1 MTFETAIVLGSTRGI
16 GRALVKRLAQQ
27 LGQDAHVYLT
37 ARSEDDGQRT
47 VTDLATEGTAVE
59 HLVFDLAD
67 PAAPQRVADELKRRH
82 GGVDIVVQNGA
93 VMPTPGAPAAV
104 DARPMVEANSHGT
117 LRVLRS
123 FLPIL
128 NANGRIVVVASSIG
142 VLARL
147 PEPLQ
152 AHFVTTSVDPEAIN
166 AAMDAY
172 VASVEAGTAEAAG
185 LAELG
190 QRAFEG
196 RPSGSDSRLRSASAT
211 RRPVAGRGAHQHRQS
226 GRHADRCDPRL
237 HGLSIPP
244 RGRADAGGGCRV
256 PVLACN
262 LAARHLA
269 TLWRA
274 GRTPSRHSLRRL
286 TKVTIGACRRQ
297 LSGSGFK

>member
-1 MTFETAIVLGSTRGI
+1 MTFQTAIVLGSTRGI

-47 VTDLATEGTAVE
+47 VTELATEGIAVE

-128 NANGRIVVVASSIG
+128 NANGRMVVVASSIG
-142 VLARL
+142 VLAKL

-185 LAELG
+185 WPSWVNVPSKVG
-190 QRAFEG
+190 QVAVTRAFARQVQREG
-196 RPSGSDSRLRSASAT
+196 RLPAGALINIANPGVTLTDAT
-211 RRPVAGRGAHQHRQS
+211 RGFMGSVFRPEDAQTPEVAAES
-226 GRHADRCDPRL
+226 
-237 HGLSIPP
+237 LSW
-244 RGRADAGGGCRV
+244 
-256 PVLACN
+256 
-262 LAARHLA
+262 LA
-269 TLWRA
+269 TLPP
-274 GRTPSRHSLRRL
+274 GTSIPYGELVERRR
-286 TKVTIGACRRQ
+286 VIPFGD
-297 LSGSGFK
+297 